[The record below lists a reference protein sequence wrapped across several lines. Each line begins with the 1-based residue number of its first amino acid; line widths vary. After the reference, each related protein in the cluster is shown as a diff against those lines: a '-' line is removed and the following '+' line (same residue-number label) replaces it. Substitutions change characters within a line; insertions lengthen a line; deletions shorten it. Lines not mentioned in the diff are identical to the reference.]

1 VSSVAVPLRE
11 RRPGVGSYT
20 AGSCE
25 SCWPRS
31 GPTSGSDRRSP
42 LPLIFVI
49 ALAADSSG
57 DGPDGPPFASY
68 VRDT

>member
-1 VSSVAVPLRE
+1 
-11 RRPGVGSYT
+11 
-20 AGSCE
+20 
-25 SCWPRS
+25 
-31 GPTSGSDRRSP
+31 

-57 DGPDGPPFASY
+57 DGPDGLPFASY